1 MPAKWARVNPA
12 ILMATLPLPGGTM
25 IMATAAKKHLTI
37 FNRSRRAPGAGH
49 PDVKDAFTTAAHKT
63 LGEAERGKRNVVIAT
78 AVKGKGPGKIRRK
91 SRARAG
97 SPLYGKVYE
106 VTVKK

>member
-12 ILMATLPLPGGTM
+12 ILIAALPLPGGNM
-25 IMATAAKKHLTI
+25 IMATAAKKHLTL
-37 FNRSRRAPGAGH
+37 FTRSRRAPGAGH
-49 PDVKDAFTTAAHKT
+49 PDVKAAFTTAAHGT
-63 LGEAERGKRNVVIAT
+63 LGEAERTRRNAAIAT

-97 SPLYGKVYE
+97 SPLFGKVYE
-106 VTVKK
+106 ISTK

>member
-12 ILMATLPLPGGTM
+12 ILMATLPLRGGTM

-49 PDVKDAFTTAAHKT
+49 PDVKEAFATAARKT
-63 LGEAERGKRNVVIAT
+63 LGEADRTKRNAVIAT
-78 AVKGKGPGKIRRK
+78 AVEGKGPGKIRRK

-97 SPLYGKVYE
+97 SPLFGKVYE
-106 VTVKK
+106 ISTK

>member
-49 PDVKDAFTTAAHKT
+49 PDVKSAFKTAAGKT
-63 LGEAERGKRNVVIAT
+63 LGEADRTKRNASIAS
-78 AVKGKGPGKIRRK
+78 AVSGKGPGKIRRK

-97 SPLYGKVYE
+97 SPLFGKVYE
-106 VTVKK
+106 ISTK